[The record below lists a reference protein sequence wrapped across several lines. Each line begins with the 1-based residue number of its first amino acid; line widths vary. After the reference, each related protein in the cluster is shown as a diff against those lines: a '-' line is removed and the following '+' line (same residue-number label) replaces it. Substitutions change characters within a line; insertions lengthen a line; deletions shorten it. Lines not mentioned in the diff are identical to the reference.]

1 MAESDDP
8 AADRSSETVSQ
19 PTGLTPSQ
27 QRTLDALRR
36 SPEPVVFDADFVSD
50 LRDDMTRAVA
60 EFAAHLEDGQEMWV
74 SKHALA
80 TVLDCEARYMT
91 QDDFEWSTANAAGT
105 VAHRAIEL
113 LIWWR
118 GEPVPVELVDEAMAK
133 LVDEE
138 ASLGQWLGALSDADE
153 ADLRGRTAV
162 RVTQFIEHFPPLSP
176 RFRPVTEAKVRWP
189 VSGPITLSGKVD
201 LAFGTTAGA
210 ESRKV
215 IIDLK
220 TGRPSTV
227 HRQDLGFYALVETL
241 RAEVPP
247 RKVATFYLDAAEA
260 QAEDVTERL
269 LLTAARRTKDGI
281 NAMLEL
287 KLATREPTKQP
298 GVSCRWCSLAEE
310 CNEGQAWLADTD
322 QY

>member
-1 MAESDDP
+1 M
-8 AADRSSETVSQ
+8 
-19 PTGLTPSQ
+19 
-27 QRTLDALRR
+27 
-36 SPEPVVFDADFVSD
+36 VFDADFVNE
-50 LRDDMTRAVA
+50 LRDDMSGALA
-60 EFAAHLEDGQEMWV
+60 EFAARLDEGDDLWV
-74 SKHALA
+74 SKHSLA
-80 TVLDCEARYMT
+80 TVLDCEARYMA
-91 QDDFEWSTANAAGT
+91 QGDFEWSTANAAGT

-113 LIWWR
+113 LIWWK
-118 GEPVPVELVDEAMAK
+118 GEVAPAELVDEAMAR
-133 LVDEE
+133 LIDED
-138 ASLGQWLGALSDADE
+138 ARLGQWLGALTAADE

-189 VSGPITLSGKVD
+189 VDGPIILSGKVD
-201 LAFGTTAGA
+201 LAFGTTSGA

-220 TGRPSTV
+220 TGRPSPI
-227 HRQDLGFYALVETL
+227 HRQDLGFYALIETL

-260 QAEDVTERL
+260 QAEDVSERL

-287 KLATREPTKQP
+287 KLATRDPGKQA
-298 GVSCRWCSLAEE
+298 GVSCRWCPLADD
-310 CNEGQAWLADTD
+310 CTEGQEWLADARGF
-322 QY
+322 